1 MTFLPICWCVCRC
14 CRRSIETEKNV
25 YKDSFEQLRVLKPKI
40 EHIKKVIEKCRVTLL
55 SQYDQWYAF
64 LNLRIDDLSLASLAA
79 GADADPV
86 SSSSYA
92 ESTSEMVGSSS
103 TRRVSTSVATQPYSA
118 QEMYEMS
125 RASDST
131 SLTSPQYNRTT
142 PPYTQRDGPP
152 TSRTG
157 GKDTGTPRKPSP
169 HQQSL
174 NTTPT
179 IPTTSYSI
187 SSTPRPAYR
196 GEGKEGG
203 GSVEDDISAFYRAKE
218 EILKMQGQSQAQQ
231 SPVHK

>member
-1 MTFLPICWCVCRC
+1 M
-14 CRRSIETEKNV
+14 

-79 GADADPV
+79 GADADHA
-86 SSSSYA
+86 SSSAYTESNS
-92 ESTSEMVGSSS
+92 EVVGSTSS
-103 TRRVSTSVATQPYSA
+103 RRVSTSVATQPYST
-118 QEMYEMS
+118 QEMNEMS
-125 RASDST
+125 RASEST
-131 SLTSPQYNRTT
+131 SISSSQYNRTT

-157 GKDTGTPRKPSP
+157 GPKDTGTPRKPPP

-174 NTTPT
+174 STAPT
-179 IPTTSYSI
+179 IPTTSSYSI
-187 SSTPRPAYR
+187 SSTPRPHNSR

-218 EILKMQGQSQAQQ
+218 EILKMQGQAQAQQ
-231 SPVHK
+231 LPVHK

>member
-1 MTFLPICWCVCRC
+1 M
-14 CRRSIETEKNV
+14 

-79 GADADPV
+79 GADTDPA
-86 SSSSYA
+86 SSSAYS
-92 ESTSEMVGSSS
+92 ESNSDMVGSSS
-103 TRRVSTSVATQPYSA
+103 SRRVSTSVATQPYIA
-118 QEMYEMS
+118 QEMNEMP

-131 SLTSPQYNRTT
+131 SITSPQYNRST

-157 GKDTGTPRKPSP
+157 GKDTDTPRKPPP
-169 HQQSL
+169 HQNPL
-174 NTTPT
+174 NT
-179 IPTTSYSI
+179 IPTTSSSI
-187 SSTPRPAYR
+187 SSTPRLGAHNR
-196 GEGKEGG
+196 QGEGKEGG

-218 EILKMQGQSQAQQ
+218 EILKMQGQAQAQAQQ

>member
-1 MTFLPICWCVCRC
+1 M
-14 CRRSIETEKNV
+14 

-79 GADADPV
+79 GADADHA
-86 SSSSYA
+86 SSSAYT
-92 ESTSEMVGSSS
+92 ESNSEVVGSSS
-103 TRRVSTSVATQPYSA
+103 SRRVSTSVATQPYST
-118 QEMYEMS
+118 QVMNEMS

-131 SLTSPQYNRTT
+131 SVTSPQYNRST
-142 PPYTQRDGPP
+142 PPYAQRDGPP

-157 GKDTGTPRKPSP
+157 GPKDTGTPRKPP
-169 HQQSL
+169 PDQQSL
-174 NTTPT
+174 STAPT